1 LLSRMDSM
9 IDEDRVSRV
18 HLRVP
23 QKEGKV
29 LAMLEA
35 KARIYSRNYQDG
47 VVEVEVEAPES
58 VMRRVRE
65 WVAG

>member
-1 LLSRMDSM
+1 M
-9 IDEDRVSRV
+9 IEEDRVSRV

-23 QKEGKV
+23 QQEGKM

-35 KARIYSRNYQDG
+35 KARIYSRKYKDG
-47 VVEVEVEAPES
+47 AVKLEVEAPAS

-65 WVAG
+65 WIVG